1 MYGYS
6 QPKSGAEFDIGL
18 SQMSKNQNP
27 RSARTTT
34 APHRLARL
42 RLSEN
47 LEALI
52 DIEFPIA
59 KYGTRSDRQ
68 KAFAKAAGLSWST
81 IQRVLTGK
89 VSATTDTLV
98 DLAAV
103 FGISPSDLLTSNFS
117 QTYISRTESQRR
129 SA

>member
-1 MYGYS
+1 
-6 QPKSGAEFDIGL
+6 
-18 SQMSKNQNP
+18 
-27 RSARTTT
+27 
-34 APHRLARL
+34 LARL